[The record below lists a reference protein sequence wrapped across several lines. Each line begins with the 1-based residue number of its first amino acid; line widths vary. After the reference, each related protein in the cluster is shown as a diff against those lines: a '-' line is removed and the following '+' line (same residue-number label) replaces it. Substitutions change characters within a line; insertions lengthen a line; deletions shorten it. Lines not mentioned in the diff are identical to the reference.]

1 MGEYVTITWGKK
13 IFSSHGGC
21 VICGRCHIKPFPKDY
36 PDEWKFCCNC
46 RAVAW
51 LSVEL
56 PNKPENLIGIAKH
69 VKTCSSCQKMVQKMK
84 TGVYNKI
91 TLVGK

>member
-1 MGEYVTITWGKK
+1 MEKIQTECCSVCNSSLFEYY
-13 IFSSHGGC
+13 
-21 VICGRCHIKPFPKDY
+21 PEDY
-36 PDEWKFCCNC
+36 PDEWKFCCSC
-46 RAVAW
+46 YAVAW

-56 PNKPENLIGIAKH
+56 PNKPQKILDIIDH
-69 VKTCSSCQKMVQKMK
+69 VLSCSLCQIMVQEMK